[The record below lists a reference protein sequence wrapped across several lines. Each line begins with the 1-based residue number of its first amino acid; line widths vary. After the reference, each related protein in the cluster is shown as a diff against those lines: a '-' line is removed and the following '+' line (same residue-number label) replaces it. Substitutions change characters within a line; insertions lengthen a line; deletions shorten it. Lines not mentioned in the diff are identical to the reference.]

1 VKAFSARNTEPIRR
15 DRFSACR
22 SERGF
27 SLVEILI
34 TTGLLIV
41 IVGAASTL
49 FVDISKGHVA
59 QQDASEMQQNERF
72 AMDAILRAVRGA
84 GNNPL
89 GLHFDKFDL
98 DPDGDGR
105 FNSVRIRSDFNPPDG
120 DLNDPEEV
128 VLFSVSNGVLQM
140 TDELTGTT
148 TELAHNI
155 AGMTLLFFDSSSNP
169 YANVAALTPLQSV
182 DPDTGSVMTNVNA
195 LRTVQVTLAGRTT
208 RNDLRTG
215 AKRELALTDRIS
227 IRSGI

>member
-1 VKAFSARNTEPIRR
+1 MKAL
-15 DRFSACR
+15 SACDARPISRSRLSAWR
-22 SERGF
+22 SEVGF
-27 SLVEILI
+27 SLIEILI

-72 AMDAILRAVRGA
+72 AMDAVLRAVRGA

-89 GLHFDKFDL
+89 GLSFDRFDL
-98 DPDGDGR
+98 DPDGDAQ
-105 FNSVRIRSDFNPPDG
+105 FNSLRIRSDFNPPDG

-128 VLFSVSNGVLQM
+128 LLFSVSNGVLQM
-140 TDELTGTT
+140 TDELSGTT

-169 YANVAALTPLQSV
+169 YANVAALAPLQSV
-182 DPDTGSVMTNVNA
+182 DPDTGSVVTNVNA

-215 AKRELALTDRIS
+215 AKKELTLTDRIS
-227 IRSGI
+227 VRSGL